1 MEKAESILHVLRI
14 KDFAVHPDET
24 QLVFDTNLNGT
35 SNLWAMDLPDTYPYQ
50 LSFLNQDSKGIAYN
64 PDGSILFAGFDNDG
78 NEQSGLYKLSSKNG
92 SLHSLNG
99 NQTDRHFEPIPVQN
113 AVYYSSTK
121 DNPTFLNTYRYDCL
135 TEKEELIFEGKDG
148 TSILAD
154 VSPGEKAVSIHVYY
168 VNSHNV
174 CMIHTAEGV
183 TTGIVP
189 DETLHHMVYSSH
201 FASDDRLFVTTNYEA
216 EFSYLAL
223 YTVSSGIFTPV
234 LSIDKTDLTS
244 IHADP
249 NGTFLYLIGKKG
261 VKEVMYEYNTA
272 TGESRQV
279 DCPCTSISKIHCASS
294 GALYMLGSTPTRPAN
309 LYVLM
314 KGQAK
319 WRQLTKHSVPGFS
332 EQELSYPEVVTYPS
346 FDGLAIEGLLFKPA
360 PEEANGWTIIWPH
373 GGPQDAETFMF
384 YDIFQ
389 LAAKMGY
396 QLFAPNFRGSANY
409 GYSFFKM
416 VEQDWGDGPRLDM
429 TAGIDWLI
437 DQKLADREKL
447 FLMGGSYGGY
457 MSLLLHGRHPEY
469 FRAVVDICGVSNL
482 FSFVKSVPDF
492 WQPMMEKWVG
502 NPERDYEKMKAD
514 SPVTYLENMTQPM
527 LIIQGANDPRV
538 VKEESDQVVDRLKDM
553 GRNIE
558 YLVLENE
565 GHGFSKK
572 ENKMKA
578 YREIFE
584 FFEKHRLYLTAQL
597 EE

>member
-1 MEKAESILHVLRI
+1 MEKAKSILHVLRI

-35 SNLWAMDLPDTYPYQ
+35 SNLWAMDLPDAYPYQ
-50 LSFLNQDSKGIAYN
+50 LSFLNQDAKGIAYN
-64 PDGSILFAGFDNDG
+64 PDGSILYAGFDHDG

-92 SLHSLNG
+92 SFHSLNG

-135 TEKEELIFEGKDG
+135 AEKEELIFKGKDG

-189 DETLHHMVYSSH
+189 DETLPHMVYSSR

-223 YTVSSGIFTPV
+223 YNVSSGIFAPV
-234 LSIDKTDLTS
+234 LSIDKTDLTA

-249 NGTFLYLIGKKG
+249 SGTFLYLIGKKG

-272 TGESRQV
+272 TGGSRQV

-294 GALYMLGSTPTRPAN
+294 GTLYILGSTPTRPAN
-309 LYVLM
+309 LYVLT
-314 KGQAK
+314 KGQTK

-346 FDGLAIEGLLFKPA
+346 FDGLAIEGLLFKPG

-373 GGPQDAETFMF
+373 GGPQMQKPLCSMISFNSLRKWATSYSPLISGDQRITAIPSLKWLNKIGET
-384 YDIFQ
+384 
-389 LAAKMGY
+389 
-396 QLFAPNFRGSANY
+396 
-409 GYSFFKM
+409 
-416 VEQDWGDGPRLDM
+416 
-429 TAGIDWLI
+429 
-437 DQKLADREKL
+437 DRA
-447 FLMGGSYGGY
+447 S
-457 MSLLLHGRHPEY
+457 
-469 FRAVVDICGVSNL
+469 I
-482 FSFVKSVPDF
+482 
-492 WQPMMEKWVG
+492 
-502 NPERDYEKMKAD
+502 
-514 SPVTYLENMTQPM
+514 
-527 LIIQGANDPRV
+527 
-538 VKEESDQVVDRLKDM
+538 
-553 GRNIE
+553 
-558 YLVLENE
+558 
-565 GHGFSKK
+565 
-572 ENKMKA
+572 
-578 YREIFE
+578 
-584 FFEKHRLYLTAQL
+584 
-597 EE
+597 

>member
-92 SLHSLNG
+92 SIHSLNG
-99 NQTDRHFEPIPVQN
+99 NQSDRHFEPIPVQN

-189 DETLHHMVYSSH
+189 DETLPHMVYSSH

-244 IHADP
+244 IYADP

-294 GALYMLGSTPTRPAN
+294 GALYILGSTPTRPAN

-332 EQELSYPEVVTYPS
+332 EQKLSYPEVVTYPS
-346 FDGLAIEGLLFKPA
+346 FDGLAIEGLLFKPL

-384 YDIFQ
+384 YDIFL

-482 FSFVKSVPDF
+482 FSFVKTVPDF

-578 YREIFE
+578 YRKIFE
-584 FFEKHRLYLTAQL
+584 FFEKHRLYLAAL
-597 EE
+597 FEE

>member
-1 MEKAESILHVLRI
+1 
-14 KDFAVHPDET
+14 
-24 QLVFDTNLNGT
+24 
-35 SNLWAMDLPDTYPYQ
+35 
-50 LSFLNQDSKGIAYN
+50 
-64 PDGSILFAGFDNDG
+64 
-78 NEQSGLYKLSSKNG
+78 
-92 SLHSLNG
+92 
-99 NQTDRHFEPIPVQN
+99 
-113 AVYYSSTK
+113 
-121 DNPTFLNTYRYDCL
+121 
-135 TEKEELIFEGKDG
+135 
-148 TSILAD
+148 
-154 VSPGEKAVSIHVYY
+154 
-168 VNSHNV
+168 
-174 CMIHTAEGV
+174 MIHTAEGV

-189 DETLHHMVYSSH
+189 DETLPHMVYSSR

-223 YTVSSGIFTPV
+223 YNVSSGIFAPV
-234 LSIDKTDLTS
+234 LSIDKTDLTA

-249 NGTFLYLIGKKG
+249 SGTFLYLIGKKG

-272 TGESRQV
+272 TGGSRQV

-294 GALYMLGSTPTRPAN
+294 GTLYILGSTPTRPAN
-309 LYVLM
+309 LYVLT
-314 KGQAK
+314 KGQTK

-346 FDGLAIEGLLFKPA
+346 FDGLAIEGLLFKPD

-384 YDIFQ
+384 YDLFQ

-482 FSFVKSVPDF
+482 FSFVESVPDF

-502 NPERDYEKMKAD
+502 NPERDYEKLKAD

-538 VKEESDQVVDRLKDM
+538 VKEESDQVVDRLKAM

-565 GHGFSKK
+565 GHGFSKR
-572 ENKMKA
+572 ENKIKA
-578 YREIFE
+578 YHKIFE
-584 FFEKHRLYLTAQL
+584 FFESNRLYLAAQL